1 MEKYKDTTRSDFWWV
16 ASVSL
21 NIQTKDAG
29 FQGKHH
35 MNTGLRVL
43 KNLNFCSASAN
54 GCENSEI

>member
-1 MEKYKDTTRSDFWWV
+1 MEKYKDTTRSDFWV

-54 GCENSEI
+54 GL